1 MYSFLCPLMAYCIT
15 SEKKIVQ
22 EKVIMDRQWL
32 IWKVFSFSTVILFL
46 KKSVLYDGVTVYIY
60 VYSKLGQY
68 VLINTHSYE
77 YI

>member
-15 SEKKIVQ
+15 SEKKIAQ

-46 KKSVLYDGVTVYIY
+46 KKSVFYDGVIVYIY

>member
-1 MYSFLCPLMAYCIT
+1 MAYCIT